1 LSASFSSSF
10 KTGSFA
16 VLTPQISTLYED
28 MMRFLRFD
36 FLLKSMLHS
45 GRFYTENFQQEMQN
59 VMEVRQNL

>member
-1 LSASFSSSF
+1 
-10 KTGSFA
+10 
-16 VLTPQISTLYED
+16 

-36 FLLKSMLHS
+36 FLLKRMLHS